1 MSHRRRVSRLAT
13 WLAML
18 TDRRVRLLTC
28 AVAALAGL
36 LLAAGV
42 ALIVR
47 SGSSGGGLPAPGD
60 WTEVSRLT
68 LAALPAAPDDTT
80 GALEPTPAPL
90 SGDDAVAKNAAD
102 RFVELGTAAQPFRFA
117 GPPVERQR
125 ARVCLAAA
133 MLYEAGGS
141 TAGQLAVGQVVL
153 NRVRHP
159 AFPGSVCG
167 VVLQGSE
174 RADGCQFTFTC
185 DGSLSRSYTSAAV
198 AGALLH
204 ADLMLDGYVFRRVG
218 LATHYHTEAVYPWW
232 SPQLDKIAQVGP
244 HLFFRWQGFWGS
256 PAALAAKRKQP
267 EPPAP
272 LLARFDPGSTLVAA
286 GAQGTT
292 VESVGDTAVAL
303 PTSMPQPAIDR
314 KPTSSALERA
324 GSAPSALI
332 PEARRLSVA
341 KGERFPTLDAAP
353 ELPGGVR
360 LARAFSE
367 NGVFLVILPP
377 QTSSSQRRQAAELLC
392 GGRGVC
398 HVLGWPSIAEIPRVA
413 LEGSA
418 KLPAAPFTFSRS
430 QQREKRTAG
439 VLEDF
444 R

>member
-1 MSHRRRVSRLAT
+1 VNRLAT

-18 TDRRVRLLTC
+18 TDRRVRVLTC

-42 ALIVR
+42 TLIVR
-47 SGSSGGGLPAPGD
+47 SGNSGEGLPAPGD
-60 WTEVSRLT
+60 WTEASGLT

-90 SGDDAVAKNAAD
+90 LGDDAVAKNAAD
-102 RFVELGTAAQPFRFA
+102 QFVALGTVAQPFRFA

-125 ARVCLAAA
+125 ARACLAAA

-198 AGALLH
+198 ASALLH
-204 ADLMLDGYVFRRVG
+204 ADLMLDGYVFWRVG

-244 HLFFRWQGFWGS
+244 HLFFRWRGFWGS

-286 GAQGTT
+286 GAQGAS
-292 VESVGDTAVAL
+292 VENVDDAAVAL
-303 PTSMPQPAIDR
+303 LPSMPQPAIGR
-314 KPTSSALERA
+314 KPASSALERA
-324 GSAPSALI
+324 GSASSALI

-341 KGERFPTLDAAP
+341 KDERVATSDAAP

-360 LARAFSE
+360 LARAFSDS
-367 NGVFLVILPP
+367 GVFLVIVPP
-377 QTSSSQRRQAAELLC
+377 QTSGSQRRQAAELLC

-398 HVLGWPSIAEIPRVA
+398 HVLGWPSMAEIPRTA

-418 KLPAAPFTFSRS
+418 TLASAPFTFSRS
-430 QQREKRTAG
+430 QQRTKRTAG

>member
-1 MSHRRRVSRLAT
+1 MF
-13 WLAML
+13 
-18 TDRRVRLLTC
+18 TDRRVRVLAC
-28 AVAALAGL
+28 AVTVLAGL

-42 ALIVR
+42 TLIVR
-47 SGSSGGGLPAPGD
+47 SGNSGEGLPAPGD
-60 WTEVSRLT
+60 WTGASGLT

-90 SGDDAVAKNAAD
+90 LGDDAMAKNAAD

-125 ARVCLAAA
+125 ARACLAAA

-198 AGALLH
+198 ASALLH
-204 ADLMLDGYVFRRVG
+204 ADLMLDGFVFRRVG

-244 HLFFRWQGFWGS
+244 HLFFRWRGFWGS

-286 GAQGTT
+286 GAQGAS
-292 VESVGDTAVAL
+292 VENVDDAAVAL
-303 PTSMPQPAIDR
+303 PTSMPQPAIGR
-314 KPTSSALERA
+314 KPASPAVERA
-324 GSAPSALI
+324 GSASSALI

-341 KGERFPTLDAAP
+341 KGERIPTSDAAP

-360 LARAFSE
+360 LARAFSD
-367 NGVFLVILPP
+367 NGVFLVIVPP

-398 HVLGWPSIAEIPRVA
+398 HVLGWPSMAEIPRTA

-418 KLPAAPFTFSRS
+418 ALASAPFTFSRS
-430 QQREKRTAG
+430 QQRAKRTAG